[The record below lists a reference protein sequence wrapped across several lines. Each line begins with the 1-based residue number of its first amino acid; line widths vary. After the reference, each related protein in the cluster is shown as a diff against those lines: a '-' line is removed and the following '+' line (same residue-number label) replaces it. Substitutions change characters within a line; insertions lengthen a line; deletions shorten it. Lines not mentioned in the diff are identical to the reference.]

1 MKRDVQIDA
10 IRGFCL
16 VLMTISHI
24 EGPVN
29 KLTFEFIGFAGGAE
43 AFVFLSGMV
52 AGLVYCKRSARIS
65 EAELDHAARSRAWTL
80 YQYHLG
86 AYALVLAFVALLPTL
101 AAPLR
106 GYAPL
111 FFDHAGM
118 AALLGPLLLYQPLF
132 IDLLPMYCVFI
143 LLTPLALR
151 QFKRGRE
158 WVWLAGSFTLWL
170 LCQLGLNDMLLEHTV
185 AKIIEP
191 QFGFSP
197 YSWQMIY
204 FIGLWVGFRKF
215 RDGHLFGAYHPTLLK
230 ICAALMLAFF
240 TLRHTI
246 RAMRWADRN
255 NSSLLDGVAGLLPS
269 PETLQLIAEA
279 TFKLDMRPVRVLN
292 FFAVVYV
299 LSYVLERYKPLIGA
313 RWLIFIGQHSLEC
326 YAYHLPLVYGIRVF
340 EGNLF
345 DPAAPSTPI
354 LLTLITILAVVSL
367 TLPATLHQRHRAAQ
381 AARSTTPPTSPTP
394 PELASDR
401 QPQVDAGAVEAA
413 TAERSSTPTEG

>member
-29 KLTFEFIGFAGGAE
+29 KLTFEFIGFTGGAE
-43 AFVFLSGMV
+43 AFVYLSGMV
-52 AGLVYCKRSARIS
+52 AGIVYSKRAAKLKELELAR
-65 EAELDHAARSRAWTL
+65 AARGRAWTL

-86 AYALVLAFVALLPTL
+86 AYAMVLALVALAPTL
-101 AAPLR
+101 ALPLH

-111 FFDHAGM
+111 FFDSPGL

-132 IDLLPMYCVFI
+132 IDLLPMYCLFI
-143 LLTPLALR
+143 LITPLALR
-151 QFKRGRE
+151 QFRQGRE
-158 WVWLAGSFTLWL
+158 WHWLGGSFTLWL
-170 LCQLGLNDMLLEHTV
+170 LCQLGLNDYLLRQTV
-185 AKIIEP
+185 ARITEP

-197 YSWQMIY
+197 WSWQMIY

-215 RDGHLFGAYHPTLLK
+215 RDGYLFRDYHATLLR
-230 ICAALMLAFF
+230 ICAGIMVLCF
-240 TLRHTI
+240 TI
-246 RAMRWADRN
+246 RHGIRLMRWAERTG
-255 NSSLLDGVAGLLPS
+255 SSLLDGVAAYLPTAD
-269 PETLQLIAEA
+269 TLQLIAEL
-279 TFKLDMRPVRVLN
+279 TFKLDMRPLRVIN

-299 LSYVLERYKPLIGA
+299 LSYLLERYQPLLRA

-354 LLTLITILAVVSL
+354 LLTLITLGAVASL
-367 TLPATLHQRHRAAQ
+367 TIPAKLHQRHRAK
-381 AARSTTPPTSPTP
+381 AAKPSPAP
-394 PELASDR
+394 
-401 QPQVDAGAVEAA
+401 AA
-413 TAERSSTPTEG
+413 TASDGIVTETSSTSAEG